1 MTNIE
6 ILSLMQMNNEAQKH
20 LCEQHSALY
29 NKLLSSPGFVALPL
43 EVQVRTLRDNSGL
56 FAAVRHYRESFSTKG
71 LDSPGLPECKKFVDS
86 L

>member
-20 LCEQHSALY
+20 LCEQHRALY
-29 NKLLSSPGFVALPL
+29 NKLLSSPGFIALPL
-43 EVQVRTLRDNSGL
+43 DVQVRTLRDNSGL
-56 FAAVRHYRESFSTKG
+56 FAAVRHYRESFTEGEK
-71 LDSPGLPECKKFVDS
+71 PNLPECKKFVDD